1 MLLQFELVADFVGAD
16 DSVVHGLEDLRSGSP
31 RGVTTLPPMHHP
43 SEPSPAS
50 TIDATGSGAASGGQA
65 DALGEPAGGDVSPS
79 SPVRT
84 VDVYTHGHQPA
95 AVAQHARRTAEDC
108 AAFARDV
115 IRPESQILDVGC
127 GPASITVGLAR
138 WASDGHV
145 TGIEPGGDILAAA
158 ADTVAGASV
167 ANVTIAEAS
176 VYELP
181 YGDNAFDVA
190 YAHQVC
196 QHLSDPVTAIRE
208 MARVVRPGGWV
219 AVRDSDYST
228 MQSYPSSEQIT
239 RWREV
244 YRTVCRHNGA
254 EPDAGRHLYAWFRE
268 AGLPQVQ
275 MSGVVQQFWTDE
287 TRQNWGCSW
296 AERCLHT
303 AFARQAVE
311 YGCATRDEL
320 EWIAA
325 GWRAW
330 ADNPDAYFHYVHGQ
344 ALAQVV

>member
-1 MLLQFELVADFVGAD
+1 M
-16 DSVVHGLEDLRSGSP
+16 
-31 RGVTTLPPMHHP
+31 
-43 SEPSPAS
+43 
-50 TIDATGSGAASGGQA
+50 
-65 DALGEPAGGDVSPS
+65 
-79 SPVRT
+79 
-84 VDVYTHGHQPA
+84 YTHGHQPA
-95 AVAQHARRTAEDC
+95 AVTQHAKRTAEDC
-108 AAFARDV
+108 AAFARHV
-115 IRPESQILDVGC
+115 IGTDSQILDVGC

-138 WASDGHV
+138 WAERGHV
-145 TGIEPGGDILAAA
+145 TGIEVTDEILATAA
-158 ADTVAGASV
+158 ATVAEAGV
-167 ANVTIAEAS
+167 GNLTLANES

-181 YGDNAFDVA
+181 YDDGTFDLA

-196 QHLSDPVTAIRE
+196 QHLSDPVAAIRE
-208 MARVVRPGGWV
+208 MARVVRPSGWV

-228 MQSYPSSEQIT
+228 MRPYPSSDEIT

-244 YRTVCRHNGA
+244 YRAVCRHNGA
-254 EPDAGRHLYAWFRE
+254 EPDAGRHLYAWFRQ

-287 TRQNWGCSW
+287 TRRNWGRSW
-296 AERCLHT
+296 ADRCLST

-311 YGCATRDEL
+311 YGYADRDEL

-344 ALAQVV
+344 ALAQVA